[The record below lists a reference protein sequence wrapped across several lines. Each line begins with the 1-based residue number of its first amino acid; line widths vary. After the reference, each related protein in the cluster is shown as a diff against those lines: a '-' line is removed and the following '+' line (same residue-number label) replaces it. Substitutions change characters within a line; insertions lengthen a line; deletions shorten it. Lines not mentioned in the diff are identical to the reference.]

1 MQAAEETLTICW
13 SSPASTAR
21 CAPIPL
27 PTSTPQMVSL
37 LTRSCFTTPTIKMPE
52 SSTLGQRSR
61 MRCWAPLVLAALRC
75 GGSARHKCTCLKNPE
90 VCNEL
95 EAIDRNAAAYD
106 RGASFHSDTFRH
118 ADGTLP
124 VDVSTIAHVS
134 VTRVSMKP
142 IIPGA
147 EVLVPPRPGQP
158 VRRADP
164 EDRKMA

>member
-1 MQAAEETLTICW
+1 MQAAAETLTICW

-106 RGASFHSDTFRH
+106 RA
-118 ADGTLP
+118 GTAAP
-124 VDVSTIAHVS
+124 SCT
-134 VTRVSMKP
+134 
-142 IIPGA
+142 
-147 EVLVPPRPGQP
+147 PPRDGDVLGGEADLELLPGRLLAHE
-158 VRRADP
+158 V
-164 EDRKMA
+164 DRELAVDLRPKGRGA